1 LTDRYVDLVEEAMLT
16 LGESAPDTVEEIL
29 KLPKVKL
36 FTGALKAYETS
47 GGRRVFRATASS
59 TIKDLHGDLMTEDCI
74 RDMAL
79 QARNGPT
86 GNGLT
91 IFLNHRYNVP
101 EDVAGKVAGSQV
113 LNRENDEAGLPI
125 WDMDYEISLASGSAR
140 LDQTWN
146 LIHNDGITL
155 GISIGAYILEY
166 DFVDKEEGFWGGL
179 IINKVLLVETSIVG
193 IPANQRSWIQ
203 NGVIAIGKSLGI
215 EEKTIRRVLDGK
227 EARPIMKTGFT
238 AATTTAV
245 NNITIST
252 ASTDTVTVAPQIIND
267 GDSVIHVPGQ
277 TAEGDVVYAKESN
290 DVLLASLREKAVE
303 APEAPSGDEPQEPA
317 EAAPETESPAEPIEE
332 TSETPD
338 VETTEADAAPA
349 LDAIAPDIALSLNSG
364 STPTVELVLAAL
376 EQAAATLSTVRAEK
390 AILQVKY
397 DEVVAERDQAVKDR
411 NDAAEIIAIVARSP
425 LGRKT
430 QFQAPVQSF
439 RAKFG
444 DIYDEAFLKLLET
457 E

>member
-1 LTDRYVDLVEEAMLT
+1 MTDRYVDLVEEAMLT

-227 EARPIMKTGFT
+227 EARPMTLK
-238 AATTTAV
+238 
-245 NNITIST
+245 T

-267 GDSVIHVPGQ
+267 GDSVIHVPGK
-277 TAEGDVVYAKESN
+277 TAEVDVVYAKESN

-303 APEAPSGDEPQEPA
+303 APEAPSADEAQEPA

-349 LDAIAPDIALSLNSG
+349 LDVVAPDIALSLNSG

-397 DEVVAERDQAVKDR
+397 DEVVAERDQAIQDR

-430 QFQAPVQSF
+430 QFVAPVQSF
-439 RAKFG
+439 RTKFG
-444 DIYDEAFLKLLET
+444 DIYDQAYLKLMDPET

>member
-1 LTDRYVDLVEEAMLT
+1 MTDRYVDLVEEAMFT

-36 FTGALKAYETS
+36 FTGALKAYETA

-79 QARNGPT
+79 QARTGPT

-91 IFLNHRYNVP
+91 IFLNHRYIVP
-101 EDVAGKVAGSQV
+101 DDVAGKVAGSQV

-179 IINKVLLVETSIVG
+179 IINRVLLVETSIVG

-227 EARPIMKTGFT
+227 EARPMTLK
-238 AATTTAV
+238 
-245 NNITIST
+245 T
-252 ASTDTVTVAPQIIND
+252 ASADTVTLSTTVTISPEEQTTNNLL
-267 GDSVIHVPGQ
+267 VIEQ
-277 TAEGDVVYAKESN
+277 AETI
-290 DVLLASLREKAVE
+290 
-303 APEAPSGDEPQEPA
+303 EAPSADEAQEPA

-332 TSETPD
+332 TDETPD
-338 VETTEADAAPA
+338 GETPEADAAEA
-349 LDAIAPDIALSLNSG
+349 LAEAAPDVALSLNTG

-397 DEVVAERDQAVKDR
+397 DEVVAERDQAIKDR

>member
-227 EARPIMKTGFT
+227 EARPIMKT
-238 AATTTAV
+238 
-245 NNITIST
+245 
-252 ASTDTVTVAPQIIND
+252 ASADTVTLSTTVTISPEEQTTNNLL
-267 GDSVIHVPGQ
+267 VIEQ
-277 TAEGDVVYAKESN
+277 
-290 DVLLASLREKAVE
+290 VE
-303 APEAPSGDEPQEPA
+303 TPEAPSGDEPQEPA

>member
-227 EARPIMKTGFT
+227 EARPMTLK
-238 AATTTAV
+238 
-245 NNITIST
+245 T

-267 GDSVIHVPGQ
+267 GDSVIHVPGK

-303 APEAPSGDEPQEPA
+303 APEAPSADEAQEPA